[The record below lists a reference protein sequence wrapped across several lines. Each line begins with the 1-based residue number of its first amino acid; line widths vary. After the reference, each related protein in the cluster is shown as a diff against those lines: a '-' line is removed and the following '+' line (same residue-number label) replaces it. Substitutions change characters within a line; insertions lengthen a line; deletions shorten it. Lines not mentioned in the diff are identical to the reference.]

1 MEKKITS
8 LRAVMQE
15 RVKALREKQAV
26 KPAVSAEKK
35 PLMQS
40 RMKELMERAK
50 LARGEQGSTVPVSFK
65 EMMLKRST
73 MFRNII
79 NKNNKEVSHD

>member
-1 MEKKITS
+1 MEKKVN
-8 LRAVMQE
+8 LRALMQE
-15 RVKALREKQAV
+15 RMKALREGKLV
-26 KPAVSAEKK
+26 KSDK
-35 PLMQS
+35 PLELPK

-50 LARGEQGSTVPVSFK
+50 LARGEQGSAVPVSFK

>member
-1 MEKKITS
+1 ME
-8 LRAVMQE
+8 E
-15 RVKALREKQAV
+15 RMKALKEGKLV
-26 KPAVSAEKK
+26 KSDK
-35 PLMQS
+35 PLELPK

-50 LARGEQGSTVPVSFK
+50 LAKGEQRGTVPVSFK

-79 NKNNKEVSHD
+79 NKNNKEASND

>member
-1 MEKKITS
+1 MEKKVN
-8 LRAVMQE
+8 LRALMEE
-15 RVKALREKQAV
+15 RMKALKEGKLV
-26 KPAVSAEKK
+26 KSDK
-35 PLMQS
+35 PLELPK

-50 LARGEQGSTVPVSFK
+50 FARGEQRSTVPVSFK

>member
-1 MEKKITS
+1 MEKKVN
-8 LRAVMQE
+8 LRALMQE
-15 RVKALREKQAV
+15 RMKALKEGKLV
-26 KPAVSAEKK
+26 KSDK
-35 PLMQS
+35 PLELPK

-50 LARGEQGSTVPVSFK
+50 LARGEQRSTVPVSFK

>member
-1 MEKKITS
+1 MEKKIN
-8 LRAVMQE
+8 LRALMQE
-15 RVKALREKQAV
+15 RVKALREGKLV
-26 KPAVSAEKK
+26 KSDK
-35 PLMQS
+35 PLELPK

-50 LARGEQGSTVPVSFK
+50 LARGEQRSTVPVSFK

-79 NKNNKEVSHD
+79 NKK

>member
-1 MEKKITS
+1 MEKKVN
-8 LRAVMQE
+8 LRALMQE
-15 RVKALREKQAV
+15 RMKALREGKLV
-26 KPAVSAEKK
+26 KSDK
-35 PLMQS
+35 PLELPK

-50 LARGEQGSTVPVSFK
+50 LARGEQRSTVPVSFK

>member
-1 MEKKITS
+1 MEKKVN
-8 LRAVMQE
+8 LRALMEE
-15 RVKALREKQAV
+15 RMKALREGKLV
-26 KPAVSAEKK
+26 KSDK
-35 PLMQS
+35 PLGLPN
-40 RMKELMERAK
+40 RMKEMMERAK
-50 LARGEQGSTVPVSFK
+50 LARGEQRSTVPVSFK

>member
-1 MEKKITS
+1 MEKKVN
-8 LRAVMQE
+8 LRALMQE
-15 RVKALREKQAV
+15 RMKALREGKLV
-26 KPAVSAEKK
+26 KSDK
-35 PLMQS
+35 PLEFPK

-50 LARGEQGSTVPVSFK
+50 LARGEQRSTVPVSFK

>member
-1 MEKKITS
+1 MEKKVN
-8 LRAVMQE
+8 LRALMEE
-15 RVKALREKQAV
+15 RMKALREGKLV
-26 KPAVSAEKK
+26 KSDK
-35 PLMQS
+35 PLGLPN
-40 RMKELMERAK
+40 RMKEMMERAK
-50 LARGEQGSTVPVSFK
+50 LAKGEQGSTVPVSFK

>member
-1 MEKKITS
+1 MEKKVN

-15 RVKALREKQAV
+15 RMKALKEGKLV
-26 KPAVSAEKK
+26 KSDK
-35 PLMQS
+35 PLGLPK

-50 LARGEQGSTVPVSFK
+50 LARGEQRSTVPVSFK

-79 NKNNKEVSHD
+79 NKNNKEVSHE

>member
-15 RVKALREKQAV
+15 RMKALKEGKMV
-26 KPAVSAEKK
+26 KSDK
-35 PLMQS
+35 PLEFPK

-79 NKNNKEVSHD
+79 NKNNKEVGND

>member
-1 MEKKITS
+1 MEKKVN
-8 LRAVMQE
+8 LRALMEE
-15 RVKALREKQAV
+15 RMKALREGKLV
-26 KPAVSAEKK
+26 KSDK
-35 PLMQS
+35 PLELPN

-50 LARGEQGSTVPVSFK
+50 LARGEQRSTVPVSFK